1 MNSTFF
7 KYAMKHFSVLP
18 KASKMELTMRTPYRT
33 VFKDFIGFQRIYVN
47 TIKGLM
53 CISNRTPPV
62 IYLLPA
68 GEIKITNMTRCKH
81 YSLFFFNLLYFH
93 IYIRLLLFIFS

>member
-1 MNSTFF
+1 MNSSLF
-7 KYAMKHFSVLP
+7 KYSLKHFSVLP

-33 VFKDFIGFQRIYVN
+33 IFKDFMGFQRIYVS

-68 GEIKITNMTRCKH
+68 GEIKVTNLTKSK
-81 YSLFFFNLLYFH
+81 YSKLY
-93 IYIRLLLFIFS
+93 IYLK